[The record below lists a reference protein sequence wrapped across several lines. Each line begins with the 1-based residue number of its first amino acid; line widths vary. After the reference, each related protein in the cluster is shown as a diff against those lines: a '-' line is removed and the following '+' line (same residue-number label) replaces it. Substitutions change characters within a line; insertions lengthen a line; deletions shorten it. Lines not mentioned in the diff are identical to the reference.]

1 MKKILYILVTLV
13 LSSVSVFA
21 QTPEEI
27 IAQIDQVTEK
37 HEAKDGFAMVMEMKI
52 PILGTCASAVKSWGD
67 KMRMEIDVK
76 GEQMITYIDGD
87 TEWDYN
93 VKEKVI
99 KIKKR
104 DVTKKTKEE
113 ENMKM
118 FQSATEGYDVSI
130 SKETDKAWFLRC
142 KKNRSNTNK
151 DDPKNMD
158 LVVAKGTYMPI
169 SLSAKVSGITIT
181 MRDLDFNVTEK
192 DVTFNQ
198 ADYPG
203 VKVVDER

>member
-27 IAQIDQVTEK
+27 IAQMDQVMEK
-37 HEAKDGFAMVMEMKI
+37 YEAKDGFAMVMEMKI
-52 PILGTCASAVKSWGD
+52 PILGTFASAVKSWGD
-67 KMRMEIDVK
+67 KMRMEMDVK

-104 DVTKKTKEE
+104 DVTKKSKEE

-130 SKETDKAWFLRC
+130 SKETDKAWYLRC
-142 KKNRSNTNK
+142 KKSRTNTNK

-158 LVVAKGTYMPI
+158 LVVAKDSYLPI
-169 SLSAKVSGITIT
+169 SLSTKMYGITIT
-181 MRDLDFNVTEK
+181 MRDLGFDVTDQ
-192 DVTFNQ
+192 DVTFRE

-203 VKVVDER
+203 VQIVDER

>member
-27 IAQIDQVTEK
+27 IAQMDQVMEK

-52 PILGTCASAVKSWGD
+52 PILGSFASAVKSWGD

-87 TEWDYN
+87 TEWNYN

-104 DVTKKTKEE
+104 DVTKKTMEE
-113 ENMKM
+113 EKMKL

-158 LVVAKGTYMPI
+158 LVIAKGTYMPI

>member
-27 IAQIDQVTEK
+27 IAQMDQVMEK
-37 HEAKDGFAMVMEMKI
+37 HETKDGFAMVMEMKI
-52 PILGTCASAVKSWGD
+52 PILGSFASAVKSWGD
-67 KMRMEIDVK
+67 KMRMEMDVK

-104 DVTKKTKEE
+104 DVTKKSKEE

-158 LVVAKGTYMPI
+158 LVIAKGTYMPI

>member
-27 IAQIDQVTEK
+27 IAQMDQVMEK

-52 PILGTCASAVKSWGD
+52 PILGSFASAVKSWGD
-67 KMRMEIDVK
+67 KMRMEMDVK
-76 GEQMITYIDGD
+76 GEQVITYIDGD

-113 ENMKM
+113 ENMEM

-158 LVVAKGTYMPI
+158 LVIAKGTYMPI

>member
-27 IAQIDQVTEK
+27 IAQMDQVMEK

-52 PILGTCASAVKSWGD
+52 PILGSFASAVKSWGD

-87 TEWDYN
+87 TEWNYN

-158 LVVAKGTYMPI
+158 LVIAKGTYMPI

>member
-1 MKKILYILVTLV
+1 MKRILTFICALV
-13 LSSVSVFA
+13 LTTAAFA

-27 IAQIDQVTEK
+27 VVEMGKAMEK
-37 HEAKDGFAMVMEMKI
+37 HEVTDGFAMVMEMKI
-52 PILGTCASAVKSWGD
+52 PILGTFASAVKSWGD
-67 KMRMEIDVK
+67 KMRMEMDVK
-76 GEQMITYIDGD
+76 GEQVITYIDGD

-104 DVTKKTKEE
+104 DVTKKSKEE

-118 FQSATEGYDVSI
+118 FQSATDGYDVSI
-130 SKETDKAWFLRC
+130 SKETDKAWYLRC
-142 KKNRSNTNK
+142 KKSRSNTNK

-158 LVVAKGTYMPI
+158 LVIAKGTYMPL

>member
-1 MKKILYILVTLV
+1 MKRILTFICALV
-13 LSSVSVFA
+13 LTTAAFA

-27 IAQIDQVTEK
+27 VVEMGKAMEKYEVT
-37 HEAKDGFAMVMEMKI
+37 DGFAMVMEMKI
-52 PILGTCASAVKSWGD
+52 PILGTFASAVKSWGD
-67 KMRMEIDVK
+67 KMRMEMDVK
-76 GEQMITYIDGD
+76 GEQVITYIDGD

-104 DVTKKTKEE
+104 DVTKKSKEE

-203 VKVVDER
+203 VKIVDER

>member
-27 IAQIDQVTEK
+27 IAQMDQVMEK

-52 PILGTCASAVKSWGD
+52 PILGTFASAVKSWGD
-67 KMRMEIDVK
+67 KMRMEMDVK

-104 DVTKKTKEE
+104 DVTKKSKEE
-113 ENMKM
+113 ENMEM

-158 LVVAKGTYMPI
+158 LVIAKGTYMPI

>member
-27 IAQIDQVTEK
+27 IAQMDQVMEK

-52 PILGTCASAVKSWGD
+52 PILGSFASAVKSWGD

-87 TEWDYN
+87 TEWNYN

-104 DVTKKTKEE
+104 DVTKKSKEE

-158 LVVAKGTYMPI
+158 LVIAKGTYMPI

>member
-1 MKKILYILVTLV
+1 MKKILCILVTLV

-27 IAQIDQVTEK
+27 IAQMDQVMEK

-52 PILGTCASAVKSWGD
+52 PILGSFASAVKSWGD

>member
-27 IAQIDQVTEK
+27 IAQMDQVMEK

-52 PILGTCASAVKSWGD
+52 PILGTFASAVKSWGD
-67 KMRMEIDVK
+67 KMRMEMDVK

-104 DVTKKTKEE
+104 DVTKKSKEE

-158 LVVAKGTYMPI
+158 LVIAKGTYMPI

>member
-1 MKKILYILVTLV
+1 MKKILYILIALV
-13 LSSVSVFA
+13 ISSVSAIA

-27 IAQIDQVTEK
+27 VSQMDRVMEK
-37 HEAKDGFAMVMEMKI
+37 YQAEDGFAMVMEMKI
-52 PILGTCASAVKSWGD
+52 PILGTFATAVKSRGD
-67 KMRMEIDVK
+67 KTRMEMNVK
-76 GEQMITYIDGD
+76 GEQVITYIDGD

-93 VKEKVI
+93 VKDNVI
-99 KIKKR
+99 KIKKH
-104 DVTKKTKEE
+104 DTSKKSQEE
-113 ENMKM
+113 ENVQM
-118 FQSATEGYDVSI
+118 FQNATEGYDVTI
-130 SKETDKAWFLRC
+130 SKETDKAWYLRC
-142 KKNRSNTNK
+142 KKSRTNTNK

-169 SLSAKVSGITIT
+169 SLSAKASGITIT

-203 VKVVDER
+203 VKIVDER

>member
-1 MKKILYILVTLV
+1 MKRILTFICALV
-13 LSSVSVFA
+13 LTTAAFA

-27 IAQIDQVTEK
+27 VVEMGKAMEKYEVT
-37 HEAKDGFAMVMEMKI
+37 DGFAMVMEMKI
-52 PILGTCASAVKSWGD
+52 PILGTFASAVKSWGD
-67 KMRMEIDVK
+67 KMRMEMDVK
-76 GEQMITYIDGD
+76 GEQVITYIDGD

-104 DVTKKTKEE
+104 DVTKKSKEE

-118 FQSATEGYDVSI
+118 FQSATDGYDVSI
-130 SKETDKAWFLRC
+130 SKETDKAWYLRC
-142 KKNRSNTNK
+142 KKSRTNTNK

-158 LVVAKGTYMPI
+158 LVIAKGTYMPL

-203 VKVVDER
+203 VKIVDER

>member
-27 IAQIDQVTEK
+27 IAQMDQVMEK
-37 HEAKDGFAMVMEMKI
+37 HETKDGFAMVMEMKI
-52 PILGTCASAVKSWGD
+52 PILGSFASAVKSWGD
-67 KMRMEIDVK
+67 KMRMEMDVK

-104 DVTKKTKEE
+104 DVTKKSKEE

-158 LVVAKGTYMPI
+158 LVIAKGTYMPI
-169 SLSAKVSGITIT
+169 SLSDMVSGITIT

>member
-1 MKKILYILVTLV
+1 MKRILTFICALV
-13 LSSVSVFA
+13 LTTAAFA

-27 IAQIDQVTEK
+27 VVEMGKAMEK
-37 HEAKDGFAMVMEMKI
+37 HEVTDGFAMVMEMKI
-52 PILGTCASAVKSWGD
+52 PILGTFASAVKSWGD
-67 KMRMEIDVK
+67 KMRMEMDVK
-76 GEQMITYIDGD
+76 GEQVITYIDGD

-104 DVTKKTKEE
+104 DVTKKSKEE
-113 ENMKM
+113 ENMEM
-118 FQSATEGYDVSI
+118 FQSATDGYDVSI
-130 SKETDKAWFLRC
+130 SKETDKAWYLRC
-142 KKNRSNTNK
+142 KKSRSNTNK

-158 LVVAKGTYMPI
+158 LVIAKGTYMPL

-203 VKVVDER
+203 VKIVDER

>member
-27 IAQIDQVTEK
+27 IAQMDQVMEK
-37 HEAKDGFAMVMEMKI
+37 YEAKDGFAMVMEMKI
-52 PILGTCASAVKSWGD
+52 PILGTFASAVKSWGD

-76 GEQMITYIDGD
+76 GEQIITYIDGD

-104 DVTKKTKEE
+104 DVTKKSKEE

-158 LVVAKGTYMPI
+158 LVIAKGTYMPI

>member
-1 MKKILYILVTLV
+1 MKRILTFICALV
-13 LSSVSVFA
+13 LTTAAFA

-27 IAQIDQVTEK
+27 VVEMGKAMEK
-37 HEAKDGFAMVMEMKI
+37 HEVTDGFAMVMEMKI
-52 PILGTCASAVKSWGD
+52 PILGTFASAVKSWGD
-67 KMRMEIDVK
+67 KMRMEMDVK
-76 GEQMITYIDGD
+76 GEQVITYIDGD

-104 DVTKKTKEE
+104 DVTKKSKEE

-130 SKETDKAWFLRC
+130 SKETDKAWYLRC
-142 KKNRSNTNK
+142 KKSRSNTNK

-158 LVVAKGTYMPI
+158 LVIAKGTYMPL

-203 VKVVDER
+203 VKIVDER

>member
-1 MKKILYILVTLV
+1 MKKILCILVTLV

-27 IAQIDQVTEK
+27 IAQMDQVMEK

-52 PILGTCASAVKSWGD
+52 PILGSFASAVKSWGD

-104 DVTKKTKEE
+104 DVTKKSKEE

-158 LVVAKGTYMPI
+158 LVIAKGTYMPI

>member
-1 MKKILYILVTLV
+1 MKKILCILVTLV

-27 IAQIDQVTEK
+27 IAQMDQVMEK

-52 PILGTCASAVKSWGD
+52 PILGSFASAVKSWGD

-104 DVTKKTKEE
+104 DVTKKSKEE

-118 FQSATEGYDVSI
+118 FQSATDGYDVSI
-130 SKETDKAWFLRC
+130 SKETDKAWYLRC
-142 KKNRSNTNK
+142 KKSRSNTNK

-158 LVVAKGTYMPI
+158 LVIAKGTYMPL

-203 VKVVDER
+203 VKIVDER

>member
-27 IAQIDQVTEK
+27 IAQMDQVMEK
-37 HEAKDGFAMVMEMKI
+37 YEAKDGFAMVMEMKI
-52 PILGTCASAVKSWGD
+52 PILGTFASAVKSWGD
-67 KMRMEIDVK
+67 KMRMEMDVK

-104 DVTKKTKEE
+104 DVTKKSKEE

-158 LVVAKGTYMPI
+158 LVIAKGTYMPI

-198 ADYPG
+198 ANYPG

>member
-27 IAQIDQVTEK
+27 IAQMDQVMER

-52 PILGTCASAVKSWGD
+52 PILGSFASAVKSWGD
-67 KMRMEIDVK
+67 KMRMEMDVK

-104 DVTKKTKEE
+104 DVTKKSKEE

-118 FQSATEGYDVSI
+118 FQSATDGYDVSI
-130 SKETDKAWFLRC
+130 SKETDKAWYLRC
-142 KKNRSNTNK
+142 KKSRSNTNK

-158 LVVAKGTYMPI
+158 LVIAKGTYMPL

>member
-1 MKKILYILVTLV
+1 MKRILTFICALV
-13 LSSVSVFA
+13 LTTAAFA

-27 IAQIDQVTEK
+27 VVEMGKAMEKYEVT
-37 HEAKDGFAMVMEMKI
+37 DGFAMVMEMKI
-52 PILGTCASAVKSWGD
+52 PILGTFASAVKSWGD
-67 KMRMEIDVK
+67 KMRMEMDVK
-76 GEQMITYIDGD
+76 GEQVITYIDGD

-104 DVTKKTKEE
+104 DVTKKSKEE

-130 SKETDKAWFLRC
+130 SKETDKAWYLRC
-142 KKNRSNTNK
+142 KKSRSNTNK

-158 LVVAKGTYMPI
+158 LVIAKGTYMPL

-203 VKVVDER
+203 VKIVDER

>member
-27 IAQIDQVTEK
+27 IAQMDQVMEK
-37 HEAKDGFAMVMEMKI
+37 YEAKDGFAMVMEMKI
-52 PILGTCASAVKSWGD
+52 PILGTFASAVKSWGD

-104 DVTKKTKEE
+104 DVTKKSKEE

-158 LVVAKGTYMPI
+158 LVIAKGTYMPI

>member
-1 MKKILYILVTLV
+1 MKRILTFICALV
-13 LSSVSVFA
+13 LTTAAFA

-27 IAQIDQVTEK
+27 VVEMGKAMEK
-37 HEAKDGFAMVMEMKI
+37 HEVTDGFAMVMEMKI
-52 PILGTCASAVKSWGD
+52 PILGTFASAVKSWGD
-67 KMRMEIDVK
+67 KMRMEMDVK
-76 GEQMITYIDGD
+76 GEQVITYIDGD

-104 DVTKKTKEE
+104 DVTKKSKEE

-118 FQSATEGYDVSI
+118 FQSATDGYDVSI
-130 SKETDKAWFLRC
+130 SKETDKAWYLRC
-142 KKNRSNTNK
+142 KKSRSNTNK

-158 LVVAKGTYMPI
+158 LVIAKGTYMPL

-203 VKVVDER
+203 VKIVDKR

>member
-1 MKKILYILVTLV
+1 
-13 LSSVSVFA
+13 
-21 QTPEEI
+21 
-27 IAQIDQVTEK
+27 
-37 HEAKDGFAMVMEMKI
+37 
-52 PILGTCASAVKSWGD
+52 
-67 KMRMEIDVK
+67 
-76 GEQMITYIDGD
+76 MITYIDGD

-158 LVVAKGTYMPI
+158 LVIAKGTYMPI

>member
-27 IAQIDQVTEK
+27 IAQMDQVMEK

-52 PILGTCASAVKSWGD
+52 PILGSFASAVKSWGD

-76 GEQMITYIDGD
+76 DEQMITYIDGD

-104 DVTKKTKEE
+104 DVTKKSKEE

-158 LVVAKGTYMPI
+158 LVIAKGTYMPI

>member
-27 IAQIDQVTEK
+27 IAQMDQVMEK

-52 PILGTCASAVKSWGD
+52 PILGTFASAVKSWGD

-158 LVVAKGTYMPI
+158 LVIAKGTYMPI

>member
-27 IAQIDQVTEK
+27 IAQMDQVMEK

-52 PILGTCASAVKSWGD
+52 PILGTFASAVKSWGD

>member
-1 MKKILYILVTLV
+1 MKKILCILVTLV

-27 IAQIDQVTEK
+27 IAQMDQVMER

-52 PILGTCASAVKSWGD
+52 HILGSFASAVKSWGD

-99 KIKKR
+99 KIKKH
-104 DVTKKTKEE
+104 DVTKKSKEE

-158 LVVAKGTYMPI
+158 LVIAKGTYMPI

>member
-1 MKKILYILVTLV
+1 MKRILTFICALV
-13 LSSVSVFA
+13 LTTAAFA

-27 IAQIDQVTEK
+27 VVEMGKAMEK
-37 HEAKDGFAMVMEMKI
+37 HEVTDGFAMVMEMKI
-52 PILGTCASAVKSWGD
+52 PILGTFASAVKSWRD
-67 KMRMEIDVK
+67 KMRMEMDVK
-76 GEQMITYIDGD
+76 GEQVITYIDGD

-104 DVTKKTKEE
+104 DVTKKSKEE

-118 FQSATEGYDVSI
+118 FQSATDGYDVSI
-130 SKETDKAWFLRC
+130 SKETDKAWYLRC
-142 KKNRSNTNK
+142 KKSRSNTNK

-158 LVVAKGTYMPI
+158 LVIAKGTYMPL

-203 VKVVDER
+203 VKIVDER

>member
-27 IAQIDQVTEK
+27 VSQMDRVMEK
-37 HEAKDGFAMVMEMKI
+37 YQAEDGFAMVMEMKI
-52 PILGTCASAVKSWGD
+52 PILGTFASAVKSWGD

>member
-27 IAQIDQVTEK
+27 IAQMDQVMEK
-37 HEAKDGFAMVMEMKI
+37 YEAKDGFAMVMEMKI
-52 PILGTCASAVKSWGD
+52 PILGTFASAVKSWGD
-67 KMRMEIDVK
+67 KMRMEMDVK

-104 DVTKKTKEE
+104 DVTKKSKEE

-158 LVVAKGTYMPI
+158 LVIAKGTYMPI

>member
-27 IAQIDQVTEK
+27 IAQMDQVMEK

-52 PILGTCASAVKSWGD
+52 PILGSFASAVKSWGD

-76 GEQMITYIDGD
+76 GGQMITYIDGD
-87 TEWDYN
+87 TEWNYN

-158 LVVAKGTYMPI
+158 LVIAKGTYMPI

>member
-27 IAQIDQVTEK
+27 VSQMDRVMEK
-37 HEAKDGFAMVMEMKI
+37 YQAEDGFAMVMEMKI
-52 PILGTCASAVKSWGD
+52 PILGTFASAVKSWGD

-203 VKVVDER
+203 VKIVDER

>member
-27 IAQIDQVTEK
+27 IAQMDQVMEK

-52 PILGTCASAVKSWGD
+52 PILGSFASAVKSWGD

-130 SKETDKAWFLRC
+130 SKETDKAWYLRC
-142 KKNRSNTNK
+142 KKSRSNTNK

>member
-1 MKKILYILVTLV
+1 MKRILTFICALV
-13 LSSVSVFA
+13 LTTAAFA

-27 IAQIDQVTEK
+27 VVEMGKAMEKYEVT
-37 HEAKDGFAMVMEMKI
+37 DGFAMVMEMKI
-52 PILGTCASAVKSWGD
+52 PILGTFASAVKSWGD
-67 KMRMEIDVK
+67 KMRMEMDVK
-76 GEQMITYIDGD
+76 GEQVITYIDGD

-169 SLSAKVSGITIT
+169 SLSAKASGITIT

-203 VKVVDER
+203 AKIIDKR

>member
-1 MKKILYILVTLV
+1 MKRILTFICALV
-13 LSSVSVFA
+13 LTTAAFA

-27 IAQIDQVTEK
+27 VVEMGKAMEKYEVT
-37 HEAKDGFAMVMEMKI
+37 DGFAMVMEMKI
-52 PILGTCASAVKSWGD
+52 PILGTFASAVKSWGD
-67 KMRMEIDVK
+67 KMRMEMDVK
-76 GEQMITYIDGD
+76 GEQVITYIDGD

-104 DVTKKTKEE
+104 DVTKKSKEE

-118 FQSATEGYDVSI
+118 FQSATDGYDVSI
-130 SKETDKAWFLRC
+130 SKETDKAWYLRC
-142 KKNRSNTNK
+142 KKSRSNTNK

-158 LVVAKGTYMPI
+158 LVIAKGTYMPL

-203 VKVVDER
+203 VKIVDER